1 MMGFKEMAKNRIIRT
16 VSNLVEGRS
25 GEPVT
30 VGRIRIGKGADCFC
44 WSCMVS
50 YKSDWYMDWLVSGS
64 FNEWG
69 DPEIE
74 QVDYVRVC
82 YTENGVD
89 LVPFSISKEHVDRYL
104 FRD

>member
-25 GEPVT
+25 GEQVT
-30 VGRIRIGKGADCFC
+30 VGRISIGKSSDVMC
-44 WSCMVS
+44 WCCMVS
-50 YKSDWYMDWLVSGS
+50 YKSDFYMDWFVSGS

-74 QVDYVRVC
+74 RVDYTRPC
-82 YTENGVD
+82 FTQKGLD
-89 LVPFSISKEHVDRYL
+89 LVSFSISKNDIDLYL